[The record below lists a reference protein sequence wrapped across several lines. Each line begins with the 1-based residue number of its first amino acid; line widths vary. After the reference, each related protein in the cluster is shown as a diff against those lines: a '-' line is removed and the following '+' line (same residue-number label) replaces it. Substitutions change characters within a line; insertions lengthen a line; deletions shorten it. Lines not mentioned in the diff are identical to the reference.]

1 VAATGGGL
9 TGWRGRLSITAVVLL
24 VLAGLVTAVGFI
36 GLVTFAGAGQLT
48 RLKVWQ
54 VVQQFSAVSTW
65 PLYAV
70 GLLFSIG
77 LALHSWQLRYL
88 LLIGLFVV
96 LIIARW
102 RGSGSARETHGIV
115 RNAVTQLPLSNVII
129 RWYDQATDVL
139 VGASASGS
147 SGRFFALPKSGMYRL
162 VISKSGFAPFIKKD
176 VSITADQDVT
186 ISVAVD
192 LMPTAPG
199 RL

>member
-1 VAATGGGL
+1 M
-9 TGWRGRLSITAVVLL
+9 TGWRGRLSIAAVVLL

-54 VVQQFSAVSTW
+54 VVQQFSAVSSW

-70 GLLFSIG
+70 GLLLSIG

-147 SGRFFALPKSGMYRL
+147 SGRFFALPKSGRYRL

-176 VSITADQDVT
+176 VAITADQDVT